1 VVSRPSLKTINK
13 TIAMNE
19 ANIDNI
25 TDFYKSLNSTKML
38 EAQSMIAGAPSAIED
53 KLTYDMSAVS
63 IKAANDAIKHI
74 ETNRKLVTL
83 PLDTYKKEIME
94 VERDATAPLRAYIE
108 ERKQMMIDYSNELER
123 KKAEAD
129 AKIAQQAADALMSA
143 STTDVSGIFATFTDA
158 TTTTTLELDH
168 TKNIRITKKAEIVGE
183 VDWATLLWTLMQAE
197 MFDVAELLRKLPKAM
212 EITNIS
218 AIAGIELTEVKT
230 QAIR

>member
-13 TIAMNE
+13 TIAMNA

-38 EAQSMIAGAPSAIED
+38 EAQSMIKGAPTVIED

-94 VERDATAPLRAYIE
+94 VERDAVAPLKAYIE

-143 STTDVSGIFATFTDA
+143 SSSDVSDIFATFTDA

-168 TKNIRITKKAEIVGE
+168 TKNIRISKKAEIVGE

-218 AIAGIELTEVKT
+218 EIRGIELTELKT
-230 QAIR
+230 QVIR

>member
-1 VVSRPSLKTINK
+1 
-13 TIAMNE
+13 
-19 ANIDNI
+19 
-25 TDFYKSLNSTKML
+25 
-38 EAQSMIAGAPSAIED
+38 MIEGAPQAIED
-53 KLTYDMSAVS
+53 KLSYDMSAES

-74 ETNRKLVTL
+74 ETNRKMVTS
-83 PLDTYKKEIME
+83 PLDAYKKSVMD

-108 ERKQMMIDYSNELER
+108 QRKAMMIDYSNDLER

-129 AKIAQQAADALMSA
+129 AKIAQEAADALMSA
-143 STTDVSGIFATFTDA
+143 SSSDVSNIFATFTDA

-183 VDWATLLWTLMQAE
+183 VDWMTLLWTLMQAE

-212 EITNIS
+212 DITNI
-218 AIAGIELTEVKT
+218 AEIRGIEIVEHKT

>member
-1 VVSRPSLKTINK
+1 
-13 TIAMNE
+13 
-19 ANIDNI
+19 
-25 TDFYKSLNSTKML
+25 
-38 EAQSMIAGAPSAIED
+38 MISSAPQAIED
-53 KLTYDMSAVS
+53 RLSYDMSAES

-74 ETNRKLVTL
+74 ETNRKMVTS
-83 PLDTYKKEIME
+83 PIDAYKKSVMD
-94 VERDATAPLRAYIE
+94 VERDATAPLKAYIE
-108 ERKQMMIDYSNELER
+108 QRKAMMIDYSNDLER

-143 STTDVSGIFATFTDA
+143 STSDVSNIFATFTDA

-197 MFDVAELLRKLPKAM
+197 MFDVQELLRKLPKAM
-212 EITNIS
+212 EITNI
-218 AIAGIELTEVKT
+218 AEIRGIEIVERKT